1 MKYAI
6 IAAGEGSRLANE
18 GVQVPKPL
26 VSVGGEP
33 LVDRLLRIFLQ
44 NNATEVD
51 VICNDLSDDVY
62 NHLQQKQQEGL
73 PLKIVVKTTPSSMHS
88 LYELSGLLGDEPY
101 CLTTV
106 DTIFR
111 EEEFRE
117 YVKCFQQLVARGEA
131 DGLMGV
137 TDFIDDEKPLHVA
150 VDGDMTI
157 TGFLDATEA
166 PRFVS
171 GGIYGLTPQSLQTLK
186 RCIERGE
193 SRMRNFQRA
202 LVADGLRLKAW
213 TFSKVLDI
221 DHAADVRKAED
232 FLRL

>member
-117 YVKCFQQLVARGEA
+117 YVKCFQQLVASGEA

-157 TGFLDATEA
+157 TGFLDATES